1 MANAPSAV
9 NPTFRYAKLW
19 MGLGLFIV
27 FMILY
32 LSLERGE
39 KLPSV
44 PGGDKL
50 HHFIAY
56 GTLMGWW
63 AQIFVRQRLLVAIA
77 CVGLG
82 VLIEFLQP
90 MVSNRYFELLDIVA
104 DVVGVGIGWLCMF
117 TPLRETLAWVD
128 KKLP

>member
-1 MANAPSAV
+1 MRALTVA
-9 NPTFRYAKLW
+9 NPTFRYRKLW
-19 MGLGLFIV
+19 MGVGAFIV
-27 FMILY
+27 FLILY
-32 LSLERGE
+32 LSLERME
-39 KLPSV
+39 KLPRV

-50 HHFIAY
+50 HHLIAY

-63 AQIFVRQRLLVAIA
+63 AQIFVRQRLLVAVA

-104 DVVGVGIGWLCMF
+104 NAIGVGVGWLCTF
-117 TPLRETLAWVD
+117 TPLRNVIAWID